1 MAGLAEA
8 LDSAK
13 MQKTVVQKSKA
24 QKSKQPP
31 AGKKVAA
38 GQKTTKAVRRAKK
51 N

>member
-13 MQKTVVQKSKA
+13 MQKTVV